1 MAELI
6 VKRALKMLCKLV
18 QLSNIGEDAVFLLSL
33 EMSQVLSNKGPVYI
47 PLDRFN
53 PKGIKAH

>member
-1 MAELI
+1 MAELS

-18 QLSNIGEDAVFLLSL
+18 QLISVGEDAACLLSL
-33 EMSQVLSNKGPVYI
+33 EASQVLSSKGPVYI